1 MSAARNG
8 RLALVVDATLAAGGP
23 AVAELCVV
31 LAPEPHPATVMATP
45 TASSGDP
52 NFERLG
58 TGSPPWWIAIGPLDS
73 RSQGFLPGKLV
84 TLRRVPVADPIAPLL
99 TQPARSEHRP
109 AAAHYTEP
117 AWSRPALILVT
128 ALAAALMLVD
138 VTRSGYGNSYYATG
152 ALAASRSWGAM
163 FNNAADL
170 GGFVSLDKGP
180 LPDWLMGLSGRVFGF
195 GSLSVML
202 PGALYG
208 IATVL
213 VLHDTVRRA
222 LGHEIAILAALMMAL
237 TPVAV
242 LVGRYNAPDALLLAL
257 LVGAAWSVTVAVQT
271 GHLRELLL
279 CAILVGLAFNTKMLE
294 AYLVAPALGLA
305 YLLTA
310 RRSLRRRLLELAL
323 AASLTLFV
331 SLLWFGAMMLV
342 PASGRPYV
350 GESSDNSWFQ
360 LILGGN
366 GVERVTGSAGAFG
379 RHLEGNLLYLSS
391 SHISGQIAWL
401 LPLALVGLVLGML
414 EARRSRRTSFAFGS
428 YLLWGTWLLVGSL
441 VLSFSAGTRHAYY
454 TSLLAPAVATL
465 AAAAIVTLWRSA
477 RASPTAASA
486 LALSITGTA
495 AVSFA
500 ILTHA
505 PDFVPWLRWIVLAGG
520 AVAVAAILTRQR
532 STRDRAG
539 VTLGL
544 IATAVASLAGPAAYS
559 LATAAR
565 GHSGYD
571 PIAGPGPHHPA
582 PTPVAERSGELTQ
595 PQSLALLTS
604 YLLTHRDHARFI
616 VAATDAKTAD
626 PIALASR
633 QAVITIGGFSGSDP
647 TPTPGQLA
655 QLVGSGKL
663 RYVLLDAARV
673 MPTRP
678 AQLAVAAP
686 MWMQRHCTRI
696 PSASITSP
704 VGARA
709 PHLRV
714 QIYSELT
721 LFECNHP

>member
-1 MSAARNG
+1 
-8 RLALVVDATLAAGGP
+8 
-23 AVAELCVV
+23 
-31 LAPEPHPATVMATP
+31 
-45 TASSGDP
+45 
-52 NFERLG
+52 
-58 TGSPPWWIAIGPLDS
+58 
-73 RSQGFLPGKLV
+73 
-84 TLRRVPVADPIAPLL
+84 VPVAHPIAPLL
-99 TQPARSEHRP
+99 TPPARSEPRP
-109 AAAHYTEP
+109 PAAHYSEP
-117 AWSRPALILVT
+117 AWSRPALIFVT
-128 ALAAALMLVD
+128 ALAAALMLLD

-152 ALAASRSWGAM
+152 ALAASHSWSAL

-195 GSLSVML
+195 SSLSVML
-202 PGALYG
+202 PSALYG
-208 IATVL
+208 IATVV
-213 VLHDTVRRA
+213 VLHDAVRRA
-222 LGHEIAILAALMMAL
+222 LGHEIAILAALIMAL

-271 GHLRELLL
+271 GRLRELVL

-323 AASLTLFV
+323 AACLTLFV
-331 SLLWFGAMMLV
+331 SLLWFAGTMLV

-391 SHISGQIAWL
+391 AHVSGQIAWL
-401 LPLALVGLVLGML
+401 LPLAPVGLVLGL
-414 EARRSRRTSFAFGS
+414 FKTRRSPRTGFAFGS
-428 YLLWGTWLLVGSL
+428 YLLWGTWLLVSSL

-465 AAAAIVTLWRSA
+465 AAAALVTLWRSA

-486 LALSITGTA
+486 LALSILGTS

-505 PDFVPWLRWIVLAGG
+505 PGFVPWLRWVVLAGG
-520 AVAVAAILTRQR
+520 AVAGAAILTRHR
-532 STRDRAG
+532 SSHHRAS
-539 VTLGL
+539 VTLVV

-559 LATAAR
+559 LASAAR
-565 GHSGYD
+565 SHSGYD
-571 PIAGPGPHHPA
+571 PIAGPGPPHRAPA
-582 PTPVAERSGELTQ
+582 PAAGRSTELTQ

-604 YLLTHRDHARFI
+604 YLLTHRDHTRFV

-647 TPTPGQLA
+647 APTAGQLA
-655 QLVGSGKL
+655 QLVGSAQL
-663 RYVLLDAARV
+663 RYVLLDASRV
-673 MPTRP
+673 MPTQPEQR
-678 AQLAVAAP
+678 AVAAP
-686 MWMQRHCTRI
+686 AWVQRHCSLV
-696 PSASITSP
+696 PSTSITSAP
-704 VGARA
+704 RTRSPHVQAR
-709 PHLRV
+709 
-714 QIYSELT
+714 IYSELT
-721 LFECNHP
+721 LFECNHHAHQQRRSSAAPPWRARVNRRAATVGSGSRRERRRCASRARRCNTMTKPRRARASG